1 MAAYGIDAS
10 AEALKG
16 FLQRSSLLASQH
28 LLQDTEKIALVGQAI
43 CLSDMRVNSYHASV
57 LEVKSDWLP
66 HWLVAALSLGGSDTD
81 ELLKSLGM

>member
-1 MAAYGIDAS
+1 MQN
-10 AEALKG
+10 G

-66 HWLVAALSLGGSDTD
+66 HWLVAALSPGGSDTD